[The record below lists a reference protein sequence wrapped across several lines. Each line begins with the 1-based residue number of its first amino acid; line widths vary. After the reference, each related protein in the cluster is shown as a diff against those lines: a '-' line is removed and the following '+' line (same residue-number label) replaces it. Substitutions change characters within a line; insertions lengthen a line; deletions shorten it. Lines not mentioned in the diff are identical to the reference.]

1 MSVIIVVIVV
11 DDVVVVIA
19 IAIVIVAAVLL
30 CSVLLSLGMNNYFC
44 CFGNLTN
51 IPNNMQVQAAMA
63 VSPITV
69 CVRTRPASVI
79 ARELTVDPEAKVC
92 FYSRVYF

>member
-1 MSVIIVVIVV
+1 MPVIVV
-11 DDVVVVIA
+11 VIVVVIA
-19 IAIVIVAAVLL
+19 IAIVIVAPVLL
-30 CSVLLSLGMNNYFC
+30 FSVLLSLGVNNYFC
-44 CFGNLTN
+44 CFGNLMN
-51 IPNNMQVQAAMA
+51 LPNNMQVQAAMA

-79 ARELTVDPEAKVC
+79 ASELTVDPEAKVC